1 MIFITVHQLYLK
13 KDVVLSAPPTKRY
26 YFIAALLKDNEKIMM
41 NWNSELLK
49 FIEIIGYDYI
59 FVSIIQNGDS
69 MDHTREYLKNFKKIY

>member
-1 MIFITVHQLYLK
+1 MVVMIFITVHQLYLK
-13 KDVVLSAPPTKRY
+13 KDVVLSAPPTKGY

-59 FVSIIQNGDS
+59 FISII
-69 MDHTREYLKNFKKIY
+69 

>member
-1 MIFITVHQLYLK
+1 MVMIDYLCIALICRLTILVVMIFITVLQLYLK

-59 FVSIIQNGDS
+59 FVSII
-69 MDHTREYLKNFKKIY
+69 